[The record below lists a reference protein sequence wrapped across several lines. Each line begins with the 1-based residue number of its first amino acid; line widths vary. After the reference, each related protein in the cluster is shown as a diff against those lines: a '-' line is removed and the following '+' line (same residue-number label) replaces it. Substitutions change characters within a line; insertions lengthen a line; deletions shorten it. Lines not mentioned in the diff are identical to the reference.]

1 MDLKYALRSLLKN
14 PGFTV
19 LAVIVMA
26 LGIGANTAVFSVVNA
41 VLLRPL
47 AYKNPERI
55 VSLSPLWRKSG
66 HSGGNSSAP
75 DFHDWKDQSTAF
87 DAMGD
92 YWYDTMAVMTGP
104 VAEFTNVAAISP
116 EFFPVFAAEPVTG
129 RAFAAEDWSSRTTAV
144 VSQSYVLSHFGANAD
159 ALGKTVS
166 VDQRVYSIV
175 GVMPAGFDFPEKS
188 AIWLPQESDAK
199 EHRSAHNFWVVGR
212 LKPGVSMQQAQ
223 AQMTSIGDRL
233 SKQYPAEDGAKSV
246 AVIGVRDRLVRDVRT
261 TLYLL
266 LGAVA
271 MVLLIACANTANLLL
286 ARATSRTREIA
297 IRAAVGAG
305 RWRIVRQ
312 LLTESVVLAGVA
324 GALGFLLAI
333 LAADVLVAIAPSN
346 VPRLRD
352 GTIIDFQVLGFTLAV
367 SIAASLLFGLAP
379 ALTAARIDL
388 NEALKLGG
396 NKSVVGGGTG
406 KLRNALVV
414 AEIALSV
421 VLLVGAGL
429 LMKSFAALTS
439 APMGFKP
446 DHLLLMTADVPSQ
459 SLDEARKA
467 TQFYKRLMPEIARI
481 RGVTAVGATR
491 AVPGFPAS
499 DGTYG
504 IDGVPMKH
512 GFDPDRQAVFSVVAP
527 HAFATF
533 GIPLLAGRDFGDQ
546 DTYDAPST
554 AIVNQALAKKAF
566 PGQNPIGHTISCG
579 FSSPTP
585 MTIVGVV
592 GDVRQYGPAS
602 NPQPELFMAYEQQPR
617 ASAYL
622 MLVARTQGEPQLL
635 SEAMR
640 KLVREKSPEVPV
652 KFTTME
658 ASLAENVAGPRFRT
672 LLFLIFA
679 GLAVCLAMA
688 GVYGVMAYVVGQR
701 LNEIGL
707 RMALGASRGDVLGL
721 VLKQALALAGAGVV
735 LGIAGAMAA
744 SRLLTSFLFEVKPG
758 DLLTYVAVAALLAV
772 VAIAASYWPARRAT
786 LVDPLAALRQE

>member
-1 MDLKYALRSLLKN
+1 MDLKYALRSLRNN
-14 PGFTV
+14 PGFAL

-47 AYKNPERI
+47 VFNNPDRI
-55 VSLSPLWRKSG
+55 VTISPLWRKSG
-66 HSGGNSSAP
+66 HTGGNSSAP
-75 DFHDWKDQSTAF
+75 DFHDWHDQSTAF

-92 YWYDTMAVMTGP
+92 YWYDTMAVMAGGA
-104 VAEFTNVAAISP
+104 AEFANVASISP
-116 EFFPVFAAEPVTG
+116 EFFLVFSAEPVTG
-129 RAFAAEDWSSRTTAV
+129 RAFVPEDWSVRAAAV
-144 VSQSYVLSHFGANAD
+144 VSQAYALAHFGANAN
-159 ALGKTVS
+159 ALDKIVS
-166 VDQRVYSIV
+166 VNQRTYSIV
-175 GVMPAGFDFPEKS
+175 GVMPAGFDYPEKT

-199 EHRSAHNFWVVGR
+199 ENRSAHNFWVVGR
-212 LKPGVSMQQAQ
+212 LKAGISLQQAQ

-246 AVIGVRDRLVRDVRT
+246 AVIGMRDRLVRNVRT

-297 IRAAVGAG
+297 IRAAVGAS

-312 LLTESVVLAGVA
+312 LITESVVLAMAA
-324 GALGFLLAI
+324 GTLGFALAI
-333 LAADVLVAIAPSN
+333 WAADVLVAIAPSSI
-346 VPRLRD
+346 PRLRD
-352 GTIIDFQVLGFTLAV
+352 GSIIDFQVLGFTLAV

-379 ALTAARIDL
+379 ALTAASVDL
-388 NEALKLGG
+388 NDALKLGG

-429 LMKSFAALTS
+429 LMKSFAALTN

-459 SLDEARKA
+459 SLDDGRRA
-467 TQFYKRLMPEIARI
+467 TQFYKLLMPEIARMP
-481 RGVTAVGATR
+481 GVTAVSATR
-491 AVPGFPAS
+491 AVPGSPAS

-504 IDGVPMKH
+504 LDGPMKH
-512 GFDPDRQAVFSVVAP
+512 GFDPDRQAVFSIVAP
-527 HAFATF
+527 RAFATF
-533 GIPLLAGRDFGDQ
+533 GIPLIAGREFNDG
-546 DTYDAPST
+546 DTYDAPFV
-554 AIVNQALAKKAF
+554 AIINEALAKKAL
-566 PGQNPIGHTISCG
+566 PGQNPIGHTIVCG
-579 FSSPTP
+579 FDSLTP

-602 NPQPELFMAYEQQPR
+602 APQPELFMAYEQHPE

-622 MLVARTQGEPQLL
+622 MLVARTHGEPQLL
-635 SEAMR
+635 SESMR
-640 KLVREKSPEVPV
+640 RLVRDKSPEVPI

-658 ASLAENVAGPRFRT
+658 ASLKENIAAPRFRT
-672 LLFLIFA
+672 LLFALFA

-688 GVYGVMAYVVGQR
+688 GVYGVTAYAVGQR

-707 RMALGASRGDVLGL
+707 RMALGATPGAVLGL
-721 VLKQALALAGAGVV
+721 VLKQGMILAGAGLA
-735 LGIAGAMAA
+735 LGLAGAAA
-744 SRLLTSFLFEVKPG
+744 ATRLLTSFLFEVKPG
-758 DLLTYVAVAALLAV
+758 DPLTYLGVSALLAAV
-772 VAIAASYWPARRAT
+772 SVAASYVPAKRAT
-786 LVDPLAALRQE
+786 KVDPLVALRGD